1 MSEHALRHCHLR
13 FRHDMVFEFPFLLPR
28 GVMVAQVTLDH
39 FVMVRIHARQPLLNQ
54 GLTPKPESMGAHLD
68 DTVELIRE
76 LQRNN
81 DFAILVI
88 PLVKLGG

>member
-1 MSEHALRHCHLR
+1 M
-13 FRHDMVFEFPFLLPR
+13 R
-28 GVMVAQVTLDH
+28 GSH
-39 FVMVRIHARQPLLNQ
+39 FINQ